1 MFCCRARAGPSL
13 YRMQVCGGP
22 VQARRYLCRY
32 LCHILGP
39 HSPPSIQYF
48 ELCRSRSRLAIVS
61 ICSPFSGL
69 ARACFKGTMF
79 RVKTR
84 LKNKDGR

>member
-32 LCHILGP
+32 LCHILDIDEGP
-39 HSPPSIQYF
+39 KPQINKPFCSASSQSQGQHATV
-48 ELCRSRSRLAIVS
+48 RLARRAGAG
-61 ICSPFSGL
+61 GL
-69 ARACFKGTMF
+69 PGAPQMEKAAGS
-79 RVKTR
+79 
-84 LKNKDGR
+84 LL